1 MTAPD
6 DIDGDVNNRRALRVR
21 TLKGA
26 LIVMPNRMSTFEC
39 TVRNLSATGACLE
52 LPSTLG
58 IPQRFILRMDDGS
71 RERDVTVAWRTDRRL
86 GVQFQ
91 D

>member
-1 MTAPD
+1 MNAAD
-6 DIDGDVNNRRALRVR
+6 ANDGNKRGAARVR

-26 LIVMPNRMSTFEC
+26 TILLPNRMSTFEC

-52 LPSTLG
+52 LASTLG
-58 IPQRFILRMDDGS
+58 IPQRFTLRMKDGS
-71 RERDVTVAWRTDRRL
+71 ADHEVMVAWRTDRRL

-91 D
+91 P